1 MQSFSVQD
9 VERVLRLSRGTIRGL
24 IQVGFVKPSRGAR
37 REYRFSFQDLIVL
50 RAARALIDA
59 KVPRRRIRRA
69 LDDLRKHLPEEA
81 PLSGL
86 SISAV
91 GEQVV
96 VREGHNHFQ
105 VQDGQY
111 LLGLDVEVDHGELRV
126 VEHKPR
132 VARDAPVAGN
142 VAGRGESAGRG
153 GIPAGGA
160 VAATAGEAASVG
172 EAAS

>member
-1 MQSFSVQD
+1 M
-9 VERVLRLSRGTIRGL
+9 
-24 IQVGFVKPSRGAR
+24 GFVKPSRGAR

-50 RAARALIDA
+50 RARARSSM
-59 KVPRRRIRRA
+59 RRCRVGASVDA
-69 LDDLRKHLPEEA
+69 LDDLRKHLPDEA

-132 VARDAPVAGN
+132 VLQALTPSD
-142 VAGRGESAGRG
+142 VAGRVTENWFACGRRRWTRTRPHRPPASAES
-153 GIPAGGA
+153 
-160 VAATAGEAASVG
+160 
-172 EAAS
+172 

>member
-1 MQSFSVQD
+1 MQSYSVQD

-24 IQVGFVKPSRGAR
+24 IQVGFVKPSRGVR

-69 LDDLRKHLPEEA
+69 LDDLRRHLPEEA

-96 VREGHNHFQ
+96 VREGRNQFQ
-105 VQDGQY
+105 ACDGQY
-111 LLGLDVEVDHGELRV
+111 LLGLDVEVHDDEVRV

-132 VARDAPVAGN
+132 TPAPVEAPREN
-142 VAGRGESAGRG
+142 WFARALDLEESD
-153 GIPAGGA
+153 PAG
-160 VAATAGEAASVG
+160 AAQAYARA
-172 EAAS
+172 